1 MSATQQFTMIAQA
14 VPGPRFQTAA
24 SLANTILRTCD
35 CLDDT
40 LTPHFVYANG
50 WECSVCGKQ
59 TLRNDRLELVAG
71 R

>member
-35 CLDDT
+35 CLDEK
-40 LTPHFVYANG
+40 LVPHYVYADG
-50 WECSVCGKQ
+50 WVCSVCGKQ